1 MKQSV
6 FEIVENTSLTSKVMR
21 MRLAGDTSGMEQP
34 GQFVDIRLEN
44 LFLRRPLSVCDWD
57 DESFTVLYERV
68 GRGTE
73 QMATL
78 PNGERLDVLTGLG
91 NGYDLSLAGE
101 KPLLIGGGT
110 GLSPLYGLAKKLLK
124 CGGHPSVILG
134 FHTAEEVFY
143 TGEFQEIGIEPIIAT
158 EDGSCGIRGFVT
170 EAMELP
176 YTYFY
181 ACGTEAML
189 HAVCEKS
196 RTPGQISLGKRL
208 GCGFGACM
216 GCTVLTKNGPK
227 RICKDGPVLNS
238 EEVVWED

>member
-1 MKQSV
+1 MKQAF
-6 FEIVENTSLTSKVMR
+6 FEIIENFALTGKVMR
-21 MRLAGDTSGMEQP
+21 MRLAGDTSGIEQP

-73 QMATL
+73 CMAAL
-78 PNGERLDVLTGLG
+78 PAGERLDVMTGLG

-101 KPLLIGGGT
+101 TPLLIGGGT
-110 GLSPLYGLAKKLLK
+110 GLSPLYGLAKALVKRNVR
-124 CGGHPSVILG
+124 PAVILG
-134 FHTAEEVFY
+134 FSTAEEVFY
-143 TGEFQEIGIEPIIAT
+143 TREFEAIGIKPIITT
-158 EDGSCGIRGFVT
+158 EDGSFGIQGFVT
-170 EAMELP
+170 EAMDFP
-176 YTYFY
+176 YTFFY

-189 HAVCEKS
+189 RAICEQS
-196 RTPGQISLGKRL
+196 RCPGQISLGKRM

-238 EEVVWED
+238 EEVLWED